1 MEPAAILSAVADA
14 FERQPPTI
22 GIIGL
27 SGVGKSSTI
36 NAMFGTDLPVSHTTR
51 GTDRP
56 IEQSI
61 PSRPREIFGQRLEP
75 KIHVIDWPGLGEDI
89 DLDNQYKNWY
99 RYHLKKCDTVL
110 WVMAARNRAIAADQR
125 YLKGLARHLPNLV
138 LGLNQ
143 IDLVEPGNWD
153 EATNTPSPEQQ
164 AALTGIV
171 EDRRARMS
179 KVMGGRPLEVV
190 PYSARHYFGLHELFL
205 RFIRHAPARRRWMFD
220 VVRSFSAEDWIG
232 QARGLS
238 DAQRATIVK
247 RYRRQQDAE
256 GGLEAL
262 LVKALQD

>member
-1 MEPAAILSAVADA
+1 MEPFAVLRAVRDA
-14 FERQPPTI
+14 FERRPPTI

-36 NAMFGTDLPVSHTTR
+36 NSMFGTALPVSHTTR

-56 IEQSI
+56 IEAAI
-61 PSRPREIFGQRLEP
+61 PGRPRELFGESFTPR
-75 KIHVIDWPGLGEDI
+75 IHVIDWPGLGEDI
-89 DLDNQYKNWY
+89 DLDNRYKDWY

-125 YLKGLARHLPNLV
+125 YLKGLGRHLPQLV

-143 IDLVEPGNWD
+143 VDLVEPQDWD
-153 EATNTPSPEQQ
+153 ERTNTPSEAQRE
-164 AALTGIV
+164 ALSAIV
-171 EDRRARMS
+171 ADRRERMG
-179 KVMGGRPLEVV
+179 KVMRRGALEVV
-190 PYSARHYFGLHELFL
+190 AYSARHYFGLHELFL
-205 RFIRHAPARRRWMFD
+205 RLIRHAPAHRRWMFD
-220 VVRSFSAEDWIG
+220 VVRAFSPEDWLG

-247 RYRRQQDAE
+247 RYRRQQDDT

-262 LVKALQD
+262 LAEALRE